1 MGYFRRERGGGKST
15 NIRLYPNQGGLPDEN
30 KGDLD

>member
-15 NIRLYPNQGGLPDEN
+15 NIRLYPNQGGPNEYR
-30 KGDLD
+30 GDLD